1 MSSGGSPRD
10 KMIGMMYL
18 VLTALLA
25 MNVSKDILNSFIT
38 VNDGL
43 AKTNEGFNSKNAD
56 AYANFAK
63 LAEKDAKAKPY
74 YERAVQVQKLGTEM
88 RAYIAEIKKRLI
100 MVTDGKAD
108 TTAVRLT
115 KDMMEISSK
124 DNYDEPTRM
133 MIGSDPGN
141 PIATPA
147 NPDKEPNTAMQLK
160 AKIDET
166 RDQLIKLM
174 ADGNGCKF
182 IPTDRAVVEKS
193 VKTTLSTDIE
203 RIDNGVKETWP
214 TINFDHLPLVAA
226 ITNLTKMEADMNNA
240 EADVLKFLLGSVGAN
255 DVRFDQLEAKVIAPS
270 SYILAGD
277 EYKADVLLVASS
289 STQKNK
295 IVVGQV
301 DTAAKKMIGAG
312 EELPV
317 ERGLGKYVKRTG
329 GEGVQKWGGI
339 IEVAKPDGTVDSY
352 PFTSE
357 YIVAK
362 PAAAI
367 SPTKMNVF
375 YIGVENPVDI
385 SAAGVSP
392 DNLMPSI
399 SGAGG
404 SLSGSKGKYVVKVS
418 STGECTINVSDK
430 VSKKSMGSMKFRA
443 KNLPT
448 PTAMLNGMKGDCVMK
463 KGLLVAATQVIAQ
476 MENFDFDLKVPVT
489 SFDFE
494 TIVAGD
500 LNTIKGTSGTITPAM
515 KQAAEKVKN
524 NGTVFIS
531 NVKARM
537 PDGTNRNLPGLKIKV
552 IL

>member
-43 AKTNEGFNSKNAD
+43 AKTNDNFNAKNSD
-56 AYANFAK
+56 TYANFGK
-63 LAEKDAKAKPY
+63 LAEKDPKAKPY
-74 YERAVQVQKLGTEM
+74 YDRAVEVQKISKEM
-88 RAYIAEIKKRLI
+88 RAYITEIKKKLI
-100 MVTDGKAD
+100 MVVDKVAD
-108 TTAVRLT
+108 TTALRLT
-115 KDMMEISSK
+115 HEMMGIASK

-133 MIGSDPGN
+133 MIGSDPAN
-141 PIATPA
+141 PIAAPA
-147 NPDKEPNTAMQLK
+147 NENEPNTAMQLK
-160 AKIDET
+160 GKLDEL
-166 RDQLIKLM
+166 RDKLIKLT

-182 IPTDRAVVEKS
+182 IPGDRAMVEKS
-193 VKTTLSTDIE
+193 VKSSLSTDLE
-203 RIDNGVKETWP
+203 RMENGVKETWP

-226 ITNLTKMEADMNNA
+226 ITNLSKMEADVNNSEA
-240 EADVLKFLLGSVGAN
+240 EVVSFLLKSVGAN
-255 DVRFDQLEAKVIAPS
+255 EVRFDQLEAKVIAPS

-301 DTAAKKMIGAG
+301 DTASKKMIGAT

-418 STGECTINVSDK
+418 SVGECTINVSDK

-443 KNLPT
+443 KSLPT
-448 PTAMLNGMKGDCVMK
+448 PIAMMNGQKGDCTMK
-463 KGLLVAATQVIAQ
+463 KSLLAASSMVVAQ

-489 SFDFE
+489 SFDME
-494 TIVAGD
+494 TVVSGD
-500 LNTIKGTSGTITPAM
+500 IMTFKGNGPSITPQM
-515 KQAAEKVKN
+515 KQAMDKVKN
-524 NGTVFIS
+524 NGRIYIT

-537 PDGTNRNLPGLKIKV
+537 PDGTNRTLPGINIRVVL
-552 IL
+552 

>member
-43 AKTNEGFNSKNAD
+43 AKTNDNFNAKNSD
-56 AYANFAK
+56 TYANFGK
-63 LAEKDAKAKPY
+63 LAEKDPKAKPY
-74 YERAVQVQKLGTEM
+74 YDRAVEVQKISKEM
-88 RAYIAEIKKRLI
+88 RAYITEIKKKLI
-100 MVTDGKAD
+100 MVVDKVAD
-108 TTAVRLT
+108 TTALRLT
-115 KDMMEISSK
+115 HEMMGIASK

-133 MIGSDPGN
+133 MIGSDPAN
-141 PIATPA
+141 PIAAPA
-147 NPDKEPNTAMQLK
+147 NENEPNTAMQLK
-160 AKIDET
+160 GKLDEL
-166 RDQLIKLM
+166 REKLIKLT

-182 IPTDRAVVEKS
+182 IPNDRAMVEKS
-193 VKTTLSTDIE
+193 VKSSLSTDLE
-203 RIDNGVKETWP
+203 RMENGVKETWP

-226 ITNLTKMEADMNNA
+226 ITNLSKMEADVNNSEA
-240 EADVLKFLLGSVGAN
+240 EVVSFLLKSVGAN
-255 DVRFDQLEAKVIAPS
+255 EVRFDQLEAKVIAPS

-317 ERGLGKYVKRTG
+317 ERGLGKYIKRTG

-352 PFTSE
+352 PFTAE

-375 YIGVENPVDI
+375 YIGVDNPVDI

-404 SLSGSKGKYVVKVS
+404 NLSGAKGKYTVKVS
-418 STGECTINVSDK
+418 SVGECTINVSDK

-443 KNLPT
+443 KSLPT
-448 PTAMLNGMKGDCVMK
+448 PIAMMNGQKGDCTMK
-463 KGLLVAATQVIAQ
+463 KSLLAASSMVVAQ

-489 SFDFE
+489 SFDME
-494 TIVAGD
+494 TVVSGD
-500 LNTIKGTSGTITPAM
+500 IMTFKGNGPSITPQM
-515 KQAAEKVKN
+515 KQAMDKVKN
-524 NGTVFIS
+524 NGRIYIT

-537 PDGTNRNLPGLKIKV
+537 PDGTNRTLPGINIRVVL
-552 IL
+552 